1 MQSDIENYF
10 NDLPPVEAYAS
21 EKPSYSNLS
30 LDKLNKTQREAVEKT
45 EGPILVLAGAGTG
58 KTSVLTTRIAYI
70 LSQSLAFPSQI
81 LAVTFTNKA
90 AKEMK
95 ERISDMVGSQSEGL
109 WLGTFHSISLR
120 IIRKYGHL
128 IGLDKDFTIID
139 ASDQLRLIKQI
150 EADEAIDPKQN
161 NPKAI
166 LATIQGWKDKGLEA
180 EKISDGSVAS
190 KIYSIYQRRMLKMN
204 ICDFGDL
211 LLYSYKIL
219 VSNQDV
225 LDEYHRKF
233 KYILVDEYQDT
244 NIIQYLWLR
253 LLAQSNNNICCVGD
267 DDQSIYGWRGAEIGN
282 ILKFEKDF
290 PSAQVIRLECNYRS
304 TRHILS
310 AASNVISNN
319 KERLGKT
326 LYCDQDK
333 NEEIE
338 KINVVSLWDERM
350 EADYIANQIQQRQ
363 KKDNVPMSEF
373 AVLVRAGHQTRA
385 FEECFIA
392 KNLPYIIIGGMRFYE
407 RLEIKDAI
415 AYIRLIVQPENDLAF
430 QRVINTPKRGVGK
443 AAIENLRKYSLE
455 NNISLVEAIDYV
467 CEQNII
473 KGKAKKSLVMFK
485 EQLATWRNLLSFMS
499 HSKVIENVLDE
510 SGYMDMW
517 KSEKTVESQ
526 GRIENLKELFSALE
540 EFKSLDEFIEHI
552 SLISDG
558 DVEKSDMVNVMTIH
572 GSKGLEFDSVF
583 LAGWEEGL
591 FPSQRSVDESG
602 AVGLEEER
610 RLAYVSITRAK
621 KKLTISFAAN
631 RFTFGQNVSSIPSR
645 FIDELPKDSINIINS
660 VDGNQI
666 FSQSANPYY
675 GKGVEN
681 KTKFSKGSEKKVSY
695 NKSSKFNI
703 GDNVFHH
710 KFGKGHVRDVKG
722 KHITVLFS
730 EVGKKTLMED
740 FLQKS

>member
-1 MQSDIENYF
+1 MHSDMEEHF
-10 NDLPPVEAYAS
+10 NDLPPVEAYETEVA
-21 EKPSYSNLS
+21 SYSNLS
-30 LDKLNKTQREAVEKT
+30 LDRLNDPQRAAVEKT
-45 EGPILVLAGAGTG
+45 EGAILVLAGAGTG

-70 LSQSLAFPSQI
+70 LSQGLAFPSQI

-120 IIRKYGHL
+120 IIRKHGHV

-139 ASDQLRLIKQI
+139 ASDQLRLVKQI
-150 EADEAIDPKQN
+150 EADENIDPKEH

-166 LATIQGWKDKGLEA
+166 LASIQGWKDKGLESD
-180 EKISDGSVAS
+180 KITDGSVAS
-190 KIYSIYQRRMLKMN
+190 KIYTIYQKRMLKMN

-219 VSNQDV
+219 VNNQDI

-244 NIIQYLWLR
+244 NIVQYLWLR
-253 LLAQSNNNICCVGD
+253 LLAQSSNNICCVGD

-290 PSAQVIRLECNYRS
+290 PSAEVIRLECNYRS

-310 AASNVISNN
+310 AASKIISNN
-319 KERLGKT
+319 RERLGKT
-326 LYCDQDK
+326 LYCDHD
-333 NEEIE
+333 EGDDTD

-350 EADYIANQIQQRQ
+350 EADYIANQIQQ
-363 KKDNVPMSEF
+363 KHSKDKTPMSDF

-392 KNLPYIIIGGMRFYE
+392 KNIPYIIIGGMRFYE
-407 RLEIKDAI
+407 RLEIRDAI
-415 AYIRLIVQPENDLAF
+415 AYIKLIIQPENDIAF

-455 NNISLVEAIDYV
+455 NNISLIESIDYV
-467 CEQNII
+467 CGQNII
-473 KGKAKKSLVMFK
+473 KGKAKKSLVEFK
-485 EQLATWRNLLSFMS
+485 DQLAVWRNLLSFMS
-499 HSKVIENVLDE
+499 HSKVVENVLDE
-510 SGYMDMW
+510 SGYMAMW
-517 KSEKTVESQ
+517 KSEKSVESQ
-526 GRIENLKELFSALE
+526 GRLENLKELFLALD
-540 EFKSLDEFIEHI
+540 EFKSLDEFVEHI

-591 FPSQRSVDESG
+591 FPSQRSIDESG

-621 KKLTISFAAN
+621 KNLTISFAAN
-631 RFTFGQNVSSIPSR
+631 RFTFGQNISSIPSR
-645 FIDELPKDSINIINS
+645 FIDELPKESINVIHN
-660 VDGNQI
+660 VDGNHI
-666 FSQSANPYY
+666 
-675 GKGVEN
+675 
-681 KTKFSKGSEKKVSY
+681 Y
-695 NKSSKFNI
+695 NKSAQSYYSDNNKKSFNKNNDKKASYDRSAKFKI

-710 KFGKGHVRDVKG
+710 KFGKGYVTDVKG
-722 KHITVLFS
+722 KHISVSFS
-730 EVGKKTLMED
+730 ISGNKTLMED